1 MKKNLSFALIIIC
14 SLLLSGCGDDFYRH
28 SEKYDKEYFDE
39 MITAIES
46 RDEERIKSLFA
57 KDVQETSDD
66 LDIGIEEILKLYQ
79 GKMVSYNKSGSE
91 TKEFAN
97 GYKEKYTY
105 YEITTDKDEFC
116 MAYIYQADGG
126 KEKIGFRHVGMC
138 RLDDSYDYDVNIS
151 YEKIEGA
158 YAYYDDEAKTRINK
172 KLEEA
177 GFDFT
182 KYKKDLEEVDS

>member
-1 MKKNLSFALIIIC
+1 M
-14 SLLLSGCGDDFYRH
+14 
-28 SEKYDKEYFDE
+28 KYDKEYFDE

-126 KEKIGFRHVGMC
+126 R
-138 RLDDSYDYDVNIS
+138 
-151 YEKIEGA
+151 
-158 YAYYDDEAKTRINK
+158 
-172 KLEEA
+172 
-177 GFDFT
+177 
-182 KYKKDLEEVDS
+182 